1 MNNYVKISIIGR
13 NPKLY
18 IKRCILNKFW
28 YSDYKELSYKKVEL
42 KLKYEDY
49 LTLLNKNS
57 IYKLKIERVYG
68 PIKYKK
74 IIKENFSFFI
84 SFLLSLLLLFI
95 ISNLTFKIDIVHSD
109 EKIRELV
116 KQELKN
122 NGISRF
128 KFVPSFDNR
137 KKIINKILLENK
149 KKLEWLEIERKGSIL
164 IVKVTERKNN
174 KEQESKE
181 PRHIIA
187 KKSGIIMKI
196 EASSGEIL
204 KKKNDY
210 VYKGETIISGDI
222 IKDETVK
229 GQVRATGKV
238 YAETWYMVNVKYPL
252 NYKQTIYLDETK
264 NNVIINFFNKSFSL
278 RKNYADLHLDNKI
291 TLIKSKIF
299 PFAVNI
305 EKQRKTKVKT
315 QKYSTKQ
322 AINKAEE
329 LALKKIKSKLSKEEY
344 IISKKTLNF
353 TKNNSTIELDVFF
366 KIYEN
371 ITYYKKVD
379 KSLLDNKEE

>member
-1 MNNYVKISIIGR
+1 
-13 NPKLY
+13 
-18 IKRCILNKFW
+18 
-28 YSDYKELSYKKVEL
+28 
-42 KLKYEDY
+42 
-49 LTLLNKNS
+49 
-57 IYKLKIERVYG
+57 
-68 PIKYKK
+68 
-74 IIKENFSFFI
+74 
-84 SFLLSLLLLFI
+84 
-95 ISNLTFKIDIVHSD
+95 
-109 EKIRELV
+109 
-116 KQELKN
+116 
-122 NGISRF
+122 
-128 KFVPSFDNR
+128 
-137 KKIINKILLENK
+137 
-149 KKLEWLEIERKGSIL
+149 
-164 IVKVTERKNN
+164 
-174 KEQESKE
+174 
-181 PRHIIA
+181 
-187 KKSGIIMKI
+187 
-196 EASSGEIL
+196 
-204 KKKNDY
+204 
-210 VYKGETIISGDI
+210 
-222 IKDETVK
+222 
-229 GQVRATGKV
+229 
-238 YAETWYMVNVKYPL
+238 MVNVKYPL

-371 ITYYKKVD
+371 ITDYKKVD